1 MAQQEIFP
9 NQMKTVTAK
18 DLEVAI
24 SQAVSQL
31 VGLSCSVAIDRIEHG
46 CDGDCKGD
54 ATRLDLRVYQT
65 FLQSMETKNP
75 SS

>member
-24 SQAVSQL
+24 AAAVSQL
-31 VGLSCSVAIDRIEHG
+31 VGLNCTVAIDTIEHG

-54 ATRLDLRVYQT
+54 ATRFGLRVYQT
-65 FLQSMETKNP
+65 FLQSMETKDP
-75 SS
+75 